1 MSVYEEIK
9 SNVTMPQVLERYG
22 IEAKKGFAVCPFH
35 NEKTASLKVYSD
47 GFYCFGCG
55 AGGDV
60 ISFVAKMEDICNAQ
74 AAVRLASEFGIS
86 DRPVD
91 LPKRREM
98 QKKRQEEKKR
108 LEEVRRDYDDKCAE
122 FRALN
127 RYLPIATGFERSR
140 VMARLEYLEHY
151 FETTTRG

>member
-9 SNVTMPQVLERYG
+9 SNVTMPQVLSRYG
-22 IEAKKGFAVCPFH
+22 IEAKRGFAVCPFH
-35 NEKTASLKVYSD
+35 NEKTASLKVYPD

-60 ISFVAKMEDICNAQ
+60 ISFVAKMEGICNAQ

-86 DRPVD
+86 DRPAD

-98 QKKRQEEKKR
+98 LRKRQEEQRR
-108 LEEVRRDYDDKCAE
+108 LEEARRDYDDKCAE

-127 RYLPIATGFERSR
+127 RYLPTATGFERSR
-140 VMARLEYLEHY
+140 VMAKLEYLEHY

>member
-9 SNVTMPQVLERYG
+9 SNVTMPQVLSRYG
-22 IEAKKGFAVCPFH
+22 IEAKRGFAVCPFH
-35 NEKTASLKVYSD
+35 NEKTASMKVYPD

-60 ISFVAKMEDICNAQ
+60 ISFVAKIEGICNAQ

-86 DRPVD
+86 DSPAD
-91 LPKRREM
+91 LPKRRAM
-98 QKKRQEEKKR
+98 QKKRQEEQR
-108 LEEVRRDYDDKCAE
+108 CLEEARRDYDDKCAE

-127 RYLPIATGFERSR
+127 RYLPTATGFERSR
-140 VMARLEYLEHY
+140 VTARLEYLEHY